1 MLYSTVGVLR
11 RSDLRRRPFEA
22 RGRLVCPILSQ
33 QRASLRA
40 TLIINPRSRYL
51 KFFESLIAIGSHGNV
66 YGMSISGLAAR
77 CHYRQPLIAPRC
89 TATQSALI
97 LSLSRFTGRTMDS
110 HDTFPRRVWQ
120 IVASIPEG
128 YVATYGDIAR
138 LAGSPRAARQ
148 VGGVLKRLPEGST
161 LPWHRVVN
169 RHGDISLTGPDL
181 QRQRQA
187 LLAEGVQVS
196 GSGHIDLQHYRWIY

>member
-1 MLYSTVGVLR
+1 ME
-11 RSDLRRRPFEA
+11 DA
-22 RGRLVCPILSQ
+22 
-33 QRASLRA
+33 
-40 TLIINPRSRYL
+40 
-51 KFFESLIAIGSHGNV
+51 H
-66 YGMSISGLAAR
+66 
-77 CHYRQPLIAPRC
+77 
-89 TATQSALI
+89 
-97 LSLSRFTGRTMDS
+97 DS
-110 HDTFPRRVWQ
+110 FPQRVWQ

-128 YVATYGDIAR
+128 YVTTYGDVAL

-187 LLAEGVQVS
+187 LLAEGVQYPAAVIS
-196 GSGHIDLQHYRWIY
+196 TCNTIAGFIKGKKMPLNRGMETFIAPSAPYH